1 MSEQMPAAGHMTG
14 RGLVKHYD
22 GRIARV
28 TKRGGSWGYWE
39 NGKRTESFADE
50 WDAARAFL
58 ATDIEARAHLGAM
71 CWCGRDH
78 RFGAPLD
85 VEIRRQP

>member
-1 MSEQMPAAGHMTG
+1 MPEQMPAAGHMTG

-22 GRIARV
+22 GRSARV

-39 NGKRTESFADE
+39 KGRRTEPFANE

-58 ATDIEARAHLGAM
+58 ATAA
-71 CWCGRDH
+71 
-78 RFGAPLD
+78 D
-85 VEIRRQP
+85 VEVGGRS